1 MVTESGFA
9 EEMRLESSGG
19 IFSGTDARG
28 PFLKPE
34 PNPAEMT
41 EGASAEGASPQ
52 FTEDQALALL
62 DRADVTAA
70 ELGQLARN
78 PSTIKSRKVLLG
90 LALHPRTP
98 RHVTI
103 PLLRRLFTFDLMQ
116 VALTPTVVAD
126 VKRAAEGQLL
136 HRTESL
142 SSGERISLARRASG
156 RVAAALLLDSEVR
169 VVSAALD
176 NSHLVEVLVVT
187 ALMKHG
193 APEPLFVLI
202 SEHPKWSLRRDVQ
215 IALLRSEKIPLERAL
230 ELAGNFPADYLR
242 GVAPE
247 SRRETLI
254 QAGSPSNSG
263 DQEFENQEARTQ
275 EPEDQEPGD
284 EK

>member
-1 MVTESGFA
+1 VVTEGGFA

-19 IFSGTDARG
+19 IFSGTEARG

-70 ELGQLARN
+70 ELSQLARN
-78 PSTIKSRKVLLG
+78 PSVIKSGKVLLG
-90 LALHPRTP
+90 LAVHPRTP

-116 VALTPTVVAD
+116 VALTPTLAAD
-126 VKRAAEGQLL
+126 VKRAAEEQLL
-136 HRTESL
+136 HRMESL

-156 RVAAALLLDSEVR
+156 RVAAALLLDAESR
-169 VVSAALD
+169 VVSAARD

-187 ALMKHG
+187 ALMKDG
-193 APEPLFVLI
+193 APESLFGLV

-215 IALLRSEKIPLERAL
+215 IALLRSEKLPLERAL
-230 ELAGNFPADYLR
+230 ELAGNFSADFLR
-242 GVAPE
+242 RIVPE
-247 SRRETLI
+247 SRRELLI

-263 DQEFENQEARTQ
+263 DR
-275 EPEDQEPGD
+275 EPEGQQSEDQVPGD